1 MSWQDQPTRN
11 QPIQAKKSFVEHYK
25 QLLGADYQT
34 FMDCNNTYLR
44 RAIRINPLKTTTKQ
58 IKEELTKT
66 GWQLIQVPWCKEA
79 FWIQGER
86 LDVGNLL
93 AHQLGEIY
101 IQDPASMLPP
111 IILQPKPGERVL
123 DMCASPGSKTTQA
136 AGMMQNTGVIIANE
150 PDGTRIAA
158 LGVNTQRLGVTN
170 TLIVQNDGRAL
181 NKYEFDKIMIDAPCS
196 GTGTL
201 RRSLKP
207 IQQHNINKIRGYQ
220 RLQEQLLK
228 AGYDALTPG
237 GSLTYSTCSL
247 EVLENECV
255 LSAFLNKN
263 PEAQVHDIEL
273 DIKREK
279 PFTTHPDTGEELHA
293 DVQKALRIHPY
304 TNDTE
309 GFFVTRISKPR
320 T

>member
-1 MSWQDQPTRN
+1 MSWKDRKKRPE
-11 QPIQAKKSFVEHYK
+11 PIQTKKRFEEHYK
-25 QLLGADYQT
+25 QLLSEDYET
-34 FMDCNNTYLR
+34 FMQCNNYYLR
-44 RAIRINPLKTTTKQ
+44 RAIRVNTLKTTPKK
-58 IKEELTKT
+58 IYEELTNA
-66 GWQLIQVPWCKEA
+66 GWKLTPVPWCKQA
-79 FWIQGER
+79 YWIQGER

-136 AGMMQNTGVIIANE
+136 AALMNNTGVIVANDAE
-150 PDGTRIAA
+150 GSRLAA
-158 LGVNTQRLGVTN
+158 LGVNTQRMGVLN
-170 TLIVQNDGRAL
+170 TLITKQDGR
-181 NKYEFDKIMIDAPCS
+181 NFNNYTFDKVMIDAPCS

-201 RRSLKP
+201 RRSPKP
-207 IQQHNINKIRGYQ
+207 IKQHNINQVRGLAQ
-220 RLQEQLLK
+220 LQEQLLQ

-237 GSLTYSTCSL
+237 GSLTYSTCTL
-247 EVLENECV
+247 EPLENECV
-255 LSAFLNKN
+255 LDTFLQTN
-263 PEAQVHDIEL
+263 PHARVDKIEL
-273 DIKREK
+273 DIKREQV
-279 PFTTHPDTGEELHA
+279 FTTHPETGEALHA

-309 GFFVTRISKPR
+309 GFFVARITKPQ